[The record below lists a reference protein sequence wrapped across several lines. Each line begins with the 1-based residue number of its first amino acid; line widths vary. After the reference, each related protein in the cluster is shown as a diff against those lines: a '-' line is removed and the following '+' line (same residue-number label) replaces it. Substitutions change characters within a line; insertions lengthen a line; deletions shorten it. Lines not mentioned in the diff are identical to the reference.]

1 MVRRSQGHGQ
11 GSLIGSHD
19 ISKKGC
25 VKEATQCFWLAHNI
39 MRDESKVC
47 PRNRSS
53 SRRYKITEP
62 SLYIYIYIYIHTNR
76 INVTIIYEHSQR
88 SYL

>member
-19 ISKKGC
+19 ISKKGR
-25 VKEATQCFWLAHNI
+25 VKGATQCFWLAHNI

-53 SRRYKITEP
+53 SSSRRYKITEP
-62 SLYIYIYIYIHTNR
+62 ALYIYIYIYIN
-76 INVTIIYEHSQR
+76 
-88 SYL
+88 